1 MDTSLKDIITEIGK
15 KYGFEDEKIDSY
27 IKTLRNEFYVLL
39 NDIKNM
45 SENDWNTLKLPKNLY
60 NLIKEKYESALN
72 DENKN
77 QSFFSHSLNDIGLD
91 LSAPIIQLVNNKKK
105 EEIIFDD
112 LSLLFQQV
120 NDDKMISKIFKNIY
134 KVINNIIQNPNNE
147 IYKRFNIDT
156 ILKHFNFPEIETFF
170 SDINFKRK
178 DEYMFFIGTNEYIK
192 SVELE
197 FIKFIKDKKI
207 NDIIDNK
214 IDTKPENILDN
225 KVDNKAISNIDNDK
239 NKFSPEKNIN
249 NSLIPT
255 NKVNK
260 PLKGSQ
266 IKDDSSNIKLYL
278 YPKINFSS
286 KEEDNSKVIL
296 LIGQTGEGKSTFINA
311 LVNIYSGIKI
321 DDNFRYLLV
330 YDEDNSD
337 QRISKTKN
345 VTVYNIRPKKELN
358 YPPLK
363 IVDTPGFGDTGGIN
377 EDQNHLKKLK
387 EVFDKQIVKVHSICF
402 MVNSSRC
409 RIDFHQ
415 EYVFNTLMGLFAENV
430 KNIFI
435 VGVTNFFSTNEKKK
449 PDIIKKS
456 LSHKDSFY
464 YKCILEGV
472 KTLDSYWYFACDNE
486 IITDNE
492 IEGNNLEKDKWNKT
506 EKTIKYYIENKIK
519 DSKEIIIKETKEVLE
534 KRINVTVE
542 IDVLEKKIKEL
553 FDMRKMN
560 IDDKKKEEINL
571 KKIIR
576 EKEEIILEHQKKK
589 EELEKNMENI
599 QVMMENLHDEG
610 ELNFFA
616 KKFSSESEYID
627 MIDNVKDS
635 LKNKL
640 NSLKEE
646 QLRISRNIK
655 EYDKKI
661 QLNEIEII
669 QTLHQLKF
677 CLDYLRKNSL
687 NKDYSKSMESYIT
700 ELIKETTDVEK
711 KKYLETLRIIY
722 SQLIEIENIDIQQ
735 LTEGKY
741 QEIKDK
747 IMNSIN

>member
-156 ILKHFNFPEIETFF
+156 IFKHFNFPEIETFF

-560 IDDKKKEEINL
+560 IDDKKKRNL
-571 KKIIR
+571 I
-576 EKEEIILEHQKKK
+576 
-589 EELEKNMENI
+589 
-599 QVMMENLHDEG
+599 
-610 ELNFFA
+610 
-616 KKFSSESEYID
+616 
-627 MIDNVKDS
+627 
-635 LKNKL
+635 
-640 NSLKEE
+640 
-646 QLRISRNIK
+646 
-655 EYDKKI
+655 
-661 QLNEIEII
+661 
-669 QTLHQLKF
+669 
-677 CLDYLRKNSL
+677 
-687 NKDYSKSMESYIT
+687 
-700 ELIKETTDVEK
+700 
-711 KKYLETLRIIY
+711 
-722 SQLIEIENIDIQQ
+722 
-735 LTEGKY
+735 
-741 QEIKDK
+741 
-747 IMNSIN
+747 